1 MAKLIEVTTDGLND
15 LLRNIDILKDTVLT
29 AQAAGMAQVSI
40 DVANTAKSEHSF
52 TNRTGNLESSIQPEP
67 VELDGNIIT
76 GAVRAGM
83 NYAAPVEYGTAK
95 SAPYPFMEPAKE
107 ANKQNL
113 IDTMKAVTERAQQ
126 ALKVSK

>member
-1 MAKLIEVTTDGLND
+1 MSKVDTTVEGLND
-15 LLRNIDILKDTVLT
+15 LLRNIDILKDTVVT
-29 AQAAGMAQVSI
+29 AQATGMAQVSK
-40 DVANTAKSEHSF
+40 DVADYAKSNHPF
-52 TNRTGNLESSIQPEP
+52 QNRTGNLEASIQPEP
-67 VELDGNIIT
+67 VELEGNIIT
-76 GAVRAGM
+76 GVVRAGM
-83 NYAAPVEYGTAK
+83 EYSVWVEHGSSR

>member
-1 MAKLIEVTTDGLND
+1 MSQIETKVEGLND
-15 LLRNIDILKDTVLT
+15 LLRNIDILKDTVQT
-29 AQAAGMAQVSI
+29 AQASGMAQVSK
-40 DVANTAKSEHSF
+40 DVADYAKSNHPV
-52 TNRTGNLESSIQPEP
+52 TNRTGNLEASIQPEP

-76 GAVRAGM
+76 GVVRAGM
-83 NYAAPVEYGTAK
+83 EYSKWVEYGSSK
-95 SAPYPFMEPAKE
+95 SSPYPFMEPAKE

>member
-1 MAKLIEVTTDGLND
+1 MSQIETKVEGLND

-29 AQAAGMAQVSI
+29 AQASGMAQVSK
-40 DVANTAKSEHSF
+40 DVASYAKSNHPF
-52 TNRTGNLESSIQPEP
+52 TNRTGNLEASIQAEP

-76 GAVRAGM
+76 GVVRAGM
-83 NYAAPVEYGTAK
+83 EYSKHVEYGTSK
-95 SAPYPFMEPAKE
+95 SSPYPFMEPAKE

>member
-1 MAKLIEVTTDGLND
+1 MAKLIEATVEGMND

-29 AQAAGMAQVSI
+29 AQAAGMAQVSV
-40 DVANTAKSEHSF
+40 DVANTAKQTHSF
-52 TNRTGNLESSIQPEP
+52 TNRTGNLEGSIQPEP
-67 VELDGNIIT
+67 VEIDGSIIT
-76 GAVRAGM
+76 GVIRAGM
-83 NYAAPVEYGTAK
+83 ECSKHVEYGTSK

-113 IDTMKAVTERAQQ
+113 IDTMKAVTERAQS